1 MPASRTHNLLAQLTL
16 GAGALAVLAT
26 GADHLEEY
34 TVNQFSS
41 VPTIGTLFLLNFIM
55 ATLIGVGLLLPLGRI
70 TKRFAEPIRVLLAIG
85 GIGIGAASLIGL
97 WISETSTLFG
107 FADGGYRPAIVVAI
121 AAEAT
126 AVLAL
131 SSYLALA
138 HAQLLRRRHV
148 QLLRRP
154 IPR

>member
-1 MPASRTHNLLAQLTL
+1 MPATRTHNLLPQLAL
-16 GAGALAVLAT
+16 GVGALAVLAT

-34 TVNQFSS
+34 TVNQFST
-41 VPTIGTLFLLNFIM
+41 VATIGTLFLLNFIM
-55 ATLIGVGLLLPLGRI
+55 ATAIGIGLLLPIGRI
-70 TKRFAEPIRVLLAIG
+70 STRCAEPIRALLAIG
-85 GIGIGAASLIGL
+85 GIGLAASSLIGL

-107 FADGGYRPAIVVAI
+107 FADRGYRPAIVAAI

-131 SSYLALA
+131 SVYLALA
-138 HAQLLRRRHV
+138 HTHLLRHPSS

-154 IPR
+154 SPR